1 MPRVSVI
8 IPVYNGVATVVEAI
22 DSALAQTFKDFEVIV
37 VDDGSTDATPE
48 LLARYAG
55 RIKVIRQ
62 SNRGAAAARNVG
74 VAASGG
80 EYLAFLD
87 SDDFWSPAMLA
98 RVVPALEADPSCV
111 LVYTNLTV
119 ADSAG
124 RKLRDA
130 LIGTA
135 TAHAP
140 TLEEMLARMWPI
152 MPSAVVMR
160 RATPDSCG
168 GFSERFRGYAFE
180 DVYLWLLA
188 REQGHF
194 HYIHDPLVTWRFS
207 LFPRELKV
215 RLGWAEAEETFRHL
229 VRERYGVDPIALI
242 AARRRAGRSILA
254 YIGLKA
260 LNEGDRA
267 LAREAFRRALATD
280 PLRFK
285 NYLRLLRTYLPHGLA
300 RALTGRTR
308 NEVESSPRESEGDL

>member
-1 MPRVSVI
+1 MPWVSVI
-8 IPVYNGVATVVEAI
+8 IPVYNGVATVAEAI

-48 LLARYAG
+48 LLLRYAD
-55 RIKVIRQ
+55 RIKVICQ

-87 SDDFWSPAMLA
+87 CDDIWAPTMLA
-98 RVVPALEADPSCV
+98 RAVHALEADPSCV
-111 LVYTNLTV
+111 LVYTNLAV
-119 ADSAG
+119 VDSTG

-130 LIGTA
+130 LIGPA
-135 TAHAP
+135 MAHAP

-160 RATPDSCG
+160 RTTLDSCG

-180 DVYLWLLA
+180 DVYLWMLA

-194 HYIHDPLVTWRFS
+194 HYIHDPLATWRFS

-215 RLGWAEAEETFRHL
+215 RSGWAEAEETFRHL
-229 VRERYGVDPIALI
+229 VRERYGVDPIALV
-242 AARRRAGRSILA
+242 AARRRAHRSIFG

-280 PLRFK
+280 PLRLK
-285 NYLRLLRTYLPHGLA
+285 NYLRLLRTFLPDGLA
-300 RALTGRTR
+300 RSLTGRTR
-308 NEVESSPRESEGDL
+308 NEVESSPRESERDL